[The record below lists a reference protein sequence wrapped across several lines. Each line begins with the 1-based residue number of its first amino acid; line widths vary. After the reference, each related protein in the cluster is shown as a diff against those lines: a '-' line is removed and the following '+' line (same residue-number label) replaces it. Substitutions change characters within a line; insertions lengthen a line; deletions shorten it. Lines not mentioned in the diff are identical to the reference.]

1 MKEYLPYIVSVLCAI
16 ISGFT
21 SYIVTRKQTKTDIQK
36 LEKQYQ
42 LDLDNEREKFK
53 MEKEKLELE
62 HKHQLELNKKEMENQ
77 INKDIISTIMRE
89 YVHSPLGQAQIRDAA
104 TKRRKRG

>member
-1 MKEYLPYIVSVLCAI
+1 MKEYFPYIVSVLCAL

-21 SYIVTRKQTKTDIQK
+21 SYVITRKQTKTDIQK
-36 LEKQYQ
+36 LEKQYE

-77 INKDIISTIMRE
+77 ISKDVVSIIMKE
-89 YVHSPLGQAQIRDAA
+89 YIHSPAGQDQIRRAS
-104 TKRRKRG
+104 TKRKSF

>member
-21 SYIVTRKQTKTDIQK
+21 SYVVTRRQTKTDIQK

-42 LDLDNEREKFK
+42 LDLENEREKFK
-53 MEKEKLELE
+53 MEKRQKANG
-62 HKHQLELNKKEMENQ
+62 K
-77 INKDIISTIMRE
+77 
-89 YVHSPLGQAQIRDAA
+89 
-104 TKRRKRG
+104 

>member
-16 ISGFT
+16 ISGFA

-42 LDLDNEREKFK
+42 LDLENEREKFK

-62 HKHQLELNKKEMENQ
+62 HKHQMELNKKDAENQ
-77 INKDIISTIMRE
+77 LGKDLISTVMKE
-89 YVHSPLGQAQIRDAA
+89 YIHSPAGQAQIRSSA
-104 TKRRKRG
+104 TKRKRG